1 MRITKTKFL
10 FIFLLLLFYQS
21 FSQSLTYEVF
31 GGVNISNLKSSVN
44 HKGSRLRVSLD
55 SRTAYFFGG
64 SIEFPMNIVKGY
76 NFLLNIQLQY
86 SLQGSSFYFMHDGG
100 RQYDKV
106 NQINLPF
113 RIKFE
118 LLKNFFIG
126 AGGYIGYLVHVDDY
140 LYEDENNYSDFDAG
154 IVTSIQYK
162 IFKKLSIEAKY
173 LFGLTDILNR
183 EFDSGEYKH
192 DDFNSVFQI
201 GLNYKI

>member
-1 MRITKTKFL
+1 MKVTKVKFL
-10 FIFLLLLFYQS
+10 FIFLFVQFYQS
-21 FSQSLTYEVF
+21 YSQSLTYEVF

-44 HKGSRLRVSLD
+44 HNGKHSRVSID
-55 SRTAYFFGG
+55 PRTSYFFGG
-64 SIEFPMNIVKGY
+64 SLEFPVKIAKDY

-86 SLQGSSFYFMHDGG
+86 SLQGSSFNFTHDGG

-106 NQINLPF
+106 NQINLPI

-118 LLKNFFIG
+118 PLKNIFIG
-126 AGGYIGYLVHVDDY
+126 AGGYLGYLIHVDDY

-154 IVTSIQYK
+154 VAASIEIKIV
-162 IFKKLSIEAKY
+162 KKLSIEAKY

-183 EFDSGEYKH
+183 EFNNGEFRH
-192 DDFNSVFQI
+192 DDFNRVVQI

>member
-1 MRITKTKFL
+1 
-10 FIFLLLLFYQS
+10 
-21 FSQSLTYEVF
+21 
-31 GGVNISNLKSSVN
+31 
-44 HKGSRLRVSLD
+44 
-55 SRTAYFFGG
+55 
-64 SIEFPMNIVKGY
+64 
-76 NFLLNIQLQY
+76 
-86 SLQGSSFYFMHDGG
+86 MHDGG

-118 LLKNFFIG
+118 LLNFFFIG
-126 AGGYIGYLVHVDDY
+126 VGGYIGYLVHVDDY

>member
-86 SLQGSSFYFMHDGG
+86 SLQGSSFYFMHDAG

-106 NQINLPF
+106 NQINLPI

-118 LLKNFFIG
+118 LLNNFFIG
-126 AGGYIGYLVHVDDY
+126 AGGYIGTW
-140 LYEDENNYSDFDAG
+140 FTWTIICMKMKII
-154 IVTSIQYK
+154 IVILTQVLQLQFNI
-162 IFKKLSIEAKY
+162 KY
-173 LFGLTDILNR
+173 LKN
-183 EFDSGEYKH
+183 
-192 DDFNSVFQI
+192 
-201 GLNYKI
+201 